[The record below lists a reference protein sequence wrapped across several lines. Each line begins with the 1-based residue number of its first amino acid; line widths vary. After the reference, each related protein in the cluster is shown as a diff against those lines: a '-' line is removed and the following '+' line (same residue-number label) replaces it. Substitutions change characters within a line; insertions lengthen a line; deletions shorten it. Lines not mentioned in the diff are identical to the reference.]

1 MSSDTIIIEANFD
14 LAAWSACKRTWVLTS
29 YCLFVLWATKEFF
42 SPLFNLVIG
51 LNIAVFTSLSFTSVL
66 PFSIF
71 YGFISLIIKYDIDPV
86 TGSTFIK
93 NSAKQSFSNNSKCL
107 LITSQ
112 TLNNSHLIN
121 FTRRGLGNGICSMDI
136 FLEFF
141 CHGCFVCLTDQAI
154 WGNNDHGRG
163 PRGWDNTSL
172 IFKFLLS
179 AMTIIWA
186 KNLLSVLRIT
196 SWFWP
201 ALTDVFLFR

>member
-14 LAAWSACKRTWVLTS
+14 LAAWNACKRTWVLTS

-71 YGFISLIIKYDIDPV
+71 YGFISVIIKYDIDPV

-93 NSAKQSFSNNSKCL
+93 NSAKQSFSNNSNCL

-121 FTRRGLGNGICSMDI
+121 FYTPRVREWNLQ
-136 FLEFF
+136 
-141 CHGCFVCLTDQAI
+141 HGHFSGV
-154 WGNNDHGRG
+154 
-163 PRGWDNTSL
+163 
-172 IFKFLLS
+172 LLS
-179 AMTIIWA
+179 WM
-186 KNLLSVLRIT
+186 LCLSYRSSRLG
-196 SWFWP
+196 
-201 ALTDVFLFR
+201 